1 MDSNALFSA
10 TTDPIDSL
18 YTTNTTAP
26 LGANAGLRQLYA
38 WGFYDFCAYT
48 ASNQGICSN
57 TSVGH
62 TFRPFDSLVADV
74 PLKFRVQTEF
84 IIPSG
89 SFTNSVLL
97 ASLSRSGYFLCLI
110 ATILAGLA
118 MFIGL
123 KRGNL
128 SFFLSSTMS
137 ILAALMILTCASMWT
152 ALVVRAETIN
162 HAVVNTNATV
172 QPASAVPLGIKV
184 SFGTGMWLLWASCVT
199 LFLSAI
205 PYGFSCF
212 TYRG

>member
-1 MDSNALFSA
+1 MNISQYGCVHRAYPHVAFFEQPPSDSNALVSA
-10 TTDPIDSL
+10 TTDPIDGL

-48 ASNQGICSN
+48 AVNQGICSN

-118 MFIGL
+118 MF
-123 KRGNL
+123 
-128 SFFLSSTMS
+128 
-137 ILAALMILTCASMWT
+137 MW
-152 ALVVRAETIN
+152 V
-162 HAVVNTNATV
+162 HAKMHLPQLNN
-172 QPASAVPLGIKV
+172 
-184 SFGTGMWLLWASCVT
+184 GMLEVA
-199 LFLSAI
+199 
-205 PYGFSCF
+205 
-212 TYRG
+212 